1 MYSGHIRDRKKK
13 DGKNSHQIVIEAPPD
28 AITGKRKRI
37 YKTVNG
43 TKKEAEKI
51 MRQMLD
57 DLDNQCFVKDNNLT
71 VSQWILDWF
80 YLYLKDLSPTTL
92 RGYKYQI
99 DNYIVKSSIGNIRLQ
114 NLTANDVQKWI
125 NGLSDC
131 SPLSNKPVSAKTIK
145 NIYHNLSAS
154 IDKAVNLDLVKKNVC
169 KSVSLPKVK
178 KYSATVYDEEDIKKL
193 LSAAKG
199 TDMELMLIIDIS
211 LGLRRGELLGLKW
224 KHIDFDKKLVS
235 IEDNVVEVSKEYN
248 SNRTITK
255 APKSL
260 SGQRVIPI
268 SDYLVSI
275 LKAARTDYLNR
286 KLKMGKDFHDSDSV
300 ICQGNGK
307 PYKPSTI
314 SGKFNGFLR
323 DNNLK
328 HIRLHDIRHTN
339 ATLMLT
345 QGISPKVAQMRLGHS
360 DYSTT
365 MNIYSHVLKSVETEA
380 AEAIEMALFKNVF

>member
-1 MYSGHIRDRKKK
+1 MYSGHIRDRKRK
-13 DGKNSHQIVIEAPPD
+13 DGKNSHQIVIETMPD

-51 MRQMLD
+51 MRKMLD
-57 DLDNQCFVKDNNLT
+57 DLDNQCFIKENNLT

-80 YLYLKDLSPTTL
+80 ELYLKDLSPTTL
-92 RGYKYQI
+92 HGYKYQI
-99 DNYIVKSSIGNIRLQ
+99 DNYIVKSPIGNIRLQ
-114 NLTANDVQKWI
+114 NLTTNDVQKWI
-125 NGLSDC
+125 NGLSQC

-154 IDKAVNLDLVKKNVC
+154 IDKAVSLDFVKKNVC
-169 KSVSLPKVK
+169 KAVSLPKVQR
-178 KYSATVYDEEDIKKL
+178 YTAEVYDEAEIQQL
-193 LSAAKG
+193 LSIIKG
-199 TDMELMLIIDIS
+199 TDMELPLTIAVS

-224 KHIDFDKKLVS
+224 KHIDFENGLVS
-235 IEDNVVEVSKEYN
+235 IEDNMVEVQKDVSED
-248 SNRTITK
+248 RILTK
-255 APKSL
+255 APKSV
-260 SGQRVIPI
+260 SGQRTIPI
-268 SDYLVSI
+268 SSALKDYLS
-275 LKAARTDYLNR
+275 KAHSDYVMR
-286 KLKMGKDFHDSDSV
+286 KQNMKDLFYDGDYV
-300 ICQGNGK
+300 VCQENGR
-307 PYKPSTI
+307 PYKPNSF
-314 SGKFNGFLR
+314 SGKFNLFLKR
-323 DNNLK
+323 NNLK

-380 AEAIEMALFKNVF
+380 AEAIENALFKNL